1 MHSLQMKTNHAP
13 RVLCAL
19 LSIVFALSSFA
30 QTANSIVRQKGQGSV
45 AYIGGGDKKKAQM
58 SRDAIIEAKKDAL
71 LRYVARFNTSRRANY
86 MKVAEE
92 IMGRLEEVVPNANIL
107 SQERLID
114 NPKLWSVVI
123 EAGIDDN
130 LIEQIIQA
138 NFAKERAADGSS
150 AGGGNAENY
159 IAFVFV
165 ARELESA
172 VSFDEKRTVVAN
184 AEVEKRGATS
194 TGGEGDAVSV
204 SNRSVA
210 TSVAQIGGSTE
221 RKAEQRKYRV
231 FTVGE
236 VDVAVN
242 NVLATAGYEVV
253 SAVDADLK
261 IADFKR
267 DYESGDIQPETRREA
282 VKTARENEISYLGTA
297 SMDVGLPQKDAATGM
312 FRVYITVNSQVSDL
326 RKRLPRTVASIAGKA
341 YAGLGPDEQV
351 ARTNALNT
359 AAREMSSELVDQ
371 LRLKA
376 VQ

>member
-1 MHSLQMKTNHAP
+1 MNTNHLI
-13 RVLCAL
+13 RVLCILFAIAL
-19 LSIVFALSSFA
+19 AAPA
-30 QTANSIVRQKGQGSV
+30 QTNNNIVRQKGQGSV
-45 AYIGGGDKKKAQM
+45 AYSGKNKPKDEIA
-58 SRDAIIEAKKDAL
+58 RVAIIEAKKDAL
-71 LRYVARFNTSRRANY
+71 QRYVARFNTARRANY
-86 MKVAEE
+86 EKVAAE
-92 IMGRLEEVVPNANIL
+92 IQRRLEDVVPNANL
-107 SQERLID
+107 LDEGHLA
-114 NPKLWSVVI
+114 NANLWSVII

-130 LIEQIIQA
+130 LIEQIIQT
-138 NFAKERAADGSS
+138 NSVKERAG
-150 AGGGNAENY
+150 AGGKSESY
-159 IAFVFV
+159 ITFVFV
-165 ARELESA
+165 ARELEGA

-184 AEVEKRGATS
+184 AETEKRAATA

-204 SNRSVA
+204 SNKSGS
-210 TSVAQIGGSTE
+210 TSVSQTGGSTE

-236 VDVAVN
+236 VDAAVN
-242 NVLATAGYEVV
+242 NVLTTAGYEIV

-261 IADFKR
+261 IGDFKR
-267 DYESGDIQPETRREA
+267 DYETGDIQPGTRREA

-297 SMDVGLPQKDAATGM
+297 SMDVGLPQKDPATGM

-326 RKRLPRTVASIAGKA
+326 RKRLPKTVASIAGKA

-359 AAREMSSELVDQ
+359 AAREMSAELVDQ